1 MERRWILSAVAA
13 LAVSAP
19 VMADEVAPVAA
30 PEAPVSAVTI
40 APEPAV
46 APEASDA
53 TPEAPAAQPEVSEG
67 KTEAPVAQPAGAP
80 LLRLAQGAP
89 AAGDKP
95 TTPMGSTEEEPKA
108 PKFTWG
114 GQTDFYFVSNLNNP
128 WNGRNGLRAWDIKDE
143 HGPHLGLIEFWGEY
157 ARDPIG
163 ARVDLNF
170 GPTARLNGSTEQSDQ
185 DWLQY
190 FQQLYV
196 SANLN
201 KSGTTYIDFG
211 KYVTP
216 IGAEVIEPAGNW
228 FYSQGTM
235 FTWPIPFWHFGAR
248 VTHKLNDTDY
258 VMFHVNQGW
267 GTVVQPAGAGPNFG
281 LTGSKV
287 LSPKWTATASYL
299 GGDNF
304 AGINEPSWRH
314 LLNSVVAYKPSEDSK
329 LSYLFDLT
337 LGLQNDFALE
347 PGEGKT
353 AIWYGVQ
360 AQTKYSFKPDQYT
373 AARFEYLHDG
383 DGALFGN
390 DLDIFTISLNY
401 TKVFNKNFQTRL
413 EYRHDFSG
421 GGEPFAASS
430 RGTFTGDQGTFIL
443 GAIVT
448 Y

>member
-19 VMADEVAPVAA
+19 ALADDRAPDAA
-30 PEAPVSAVTI
+30 PEAPAPVVSTT
-40 APEPAV
+40 PEPAAEPAEPAAETPLTQV
-46 APEASDA
+46 AQA
-53 TPEAPAAQPEVSEG
+53 TPAPAPAA
-67 KTEAPVAQPAGAP
+67 
-80 LLRLAQGAP
+80 
-89 AAGDKP
+89 AA
-95 TTPMGSTEEEPKA
+95 EEEEKA
-108 PKFTWG
+108 PKFTFG
-114 GQTDFYFVSNLNNP
+114 GQTDFYFTSNLNNP
-128 WNGRNGLRAWDIKDE
+128 YDGRNGLRAWDIKDE
-143 HGPHLGLIEFWGEY
+143 HGPHLGLIELWGEY

-163 ARVDLNF
+163 ARIDLNF

-190 FQQLYV
+190 FQQAYV

-201 KSGTTYIDFG
+201 KEGTTWIDFG

-228 FYSQGTM
+228 FYSQGVM

-248 VTHKLNDTDY
+248 VTHKLNDTDWLL
-258 VMFHVNQGW
+258 FHVNQGW

-281 LTGSKV
+281 ITGSKV
-287 LSPKWTATASYL
+287 LSPQWTATASYL

-304 AGINEPSWRH
+304 AGINDPAWRH
-314 LLNSVVAYKPSEDSK
+314 LFNSVLAYKPSENSK

-337 LGLQNDFALE
+337 LGFQTDFANS
-347 PGEGKT
+347 PGDDET
-353 AIWYGVQ
+353 ASWYGIQ
-360 AQTKYSFKPDQYT
+360 AQAKYAFKPDQYT

-383 DGALFGN
+383 SGALFGD
-390 DLDIFTISLNY
+390 DLDVLTLSLNY
-401 TKVFNKNFQTRL
+401 TKVFNKNFQARA
-413 EYRHDFSG
+413 EYRHDIAG
-421 GGEPFAASS
+421 GGEPFSASR
-430 RGTFTGDQGTFIL
+430 RGTTTSDQGTFIL